1 MVLLQQAKTDAYI
14 NNLERLFFMKRTLI
28 GIVFT
33 CVGVFINM
41 ICILAT
47 AIAMSGVHDFW
58 YILLDVLGLAIPFL
72 VGVFLFLVGILTIF
86 IEYFRKQ

>member
-33 CVGVFINM
+33 CVGTFIVM
-41 ICILAT
+41 MCLLSA
-47 AIAMSGVHDFW
+47 AASGAKDLWAV
-58 YILLDVLGLAIPFL
+58 LPSLGLVIPFL
-72 VGVFLFLVGILTIF
+72 VGVLLFLVGILTTF